1 VAKLSDAD
9 LDRLV
14 AALGPAESEEAA
26 ESEDATASK
35 EPAPQ
40 ALNAALASANA
51 TGRLGEALT
60 RELRAYLNADI
71 TCRSAGQMPALD
83 HAWRFEGTSGKS
95 LWWVEFDDELARE
108 LARTMIGAPHEE
120 STGTLR
126 AKLGKSNSRSG
137 HMLARLAARFLAT
150 LAGCVEAPPPRVEYV
165 SRDVAADD
173 SSASAGGSCSIAGNS
188 HGWRAGVA
196 TERGASA
203 RSDPRPGAAN
213 RSVTTRPG
221 TVAAKPERGDARGEP
236 DSESSREP
244 ELTLSKAVRA
254 AASALAE
261 AARVTVTVSGI
272 ETRRVAAP
280 VMPKGQLRLA
290 FTTGGQ
296 GSLVLSADR
305 GAVEALVSAALDG
318 PLPTVQDTGAVVVA
332 AAETLMR
339 AALSGFAQR
348 LTSVA
353 GEPHR
358 VLRLV
363 EGALPARS
371 PHYTIASRL
380 SLGDRVT
387 ALRWLVPAWMAG
399 EERTPPEP
407 SRL

>member
-1 VAKLSDAD
+1 MAKLSDAD

-14 AALGPAESEEAA
+14 AALGPAESEEPAG
-26 ESEDATASK
+26 SK
-35 EPAPQ
+35 APAPQ
-40 ALNAALASANA
+40 ALNTALASANA

-60 RELRAYLNADI
+60 RELRVYLNADI
-71 TCRSAGQMPALD
+71 TCRSGGQILALE
-83 HAWRFEGTSGKS
+83 HAWRFEGMSGKA

-108 LARTMIGAPHEE
+108 LARAMIGAPHEE
-120 STGTLR
+120 STGAFR

-150 LAGCVEAPPPRVEYV
+150 LAECVEAAPPRAEYV
-165 SRDVAADD
+165 ARDVAADG
-173 SSASAGGSCSIAGNS
+173 SSASAAGSCSIAGKE

-196 TERGASA
+196 TAQPGAGA
-203 RSDPRPGAAN
+203 RSDPRLGSAN
-213 RSVTTRPG
+213 RSETTRAG
-221 TVAAKPERGDARGEP
+221 AVAAKPEQGDARGER
-236 DSESSREP
+236 DTESPREP

-261 AARVTVTVSGI
+261 VARVTVTVSAI

-305 GAVEALVSAALDG
+305 SAVESLVSAALDG
-318 PLPTVQDTGAVVVA
+318 ALPTVQDTGAVVAA

-358 VLRLV
+358 VLRLA

-399 EERTPPEP
+399 EERTAPEP